1 MLPCG
6 TIHRSAASSRC
17 LHWALRRVLRLPAEP
32 KAPRKENDD
41 KFCQRVW
48 LRLIS
53 CLSCTATAAYFY
65 VETLRANHGAFTSS
79 PQTPP
84 RFPNS
89 NSPTATREFENA
101 PVAGR

>member
-41 KFCQRVW
+41 KFCQRW

-53 CLSCTATAAYFY
+53 CLSCTGTAAYLY
-65 VETLRANHGAFTSS
+65 VELFA
-79 PQTPP
+79 QTVERRP
-84 RFPNS
+84 RDPRVLQVCANS
-89 NSPTATREFENA
+89 NSDKRNEDSENS
-101 PVAGR
+101 PIAGR